1 MKLEISCY
9 NGHKTNKAFHQEN
22 IIPTI
27 KHCGGCVTV
36 WGCFRMMFLNW
47 WNHELWSLPENSE
60 EKSPANCLC
69 PEAHLGYA
77 AGQRSKTHQQEKK
90 KEQTNSGL
98 HPPKNVMLW
107 SCLENFGKCGCDV
120 FLKKVPFFIQGQI
133 GLPKPW
139 MSPNT

>member
-1 MKLEISCY
+1 MKLEISFY

-27 KHCGGCVTV
+27 KHGGGGCVTV
-36 WGCFRMMFLNW
+36 WGCFRMIFPNW

-77 AGQRSKTHQQEKK
+77 AGQRSKMHQQGKQ
-90 KEQTNSGL
+90 EQTNSGL

-107 SCLENFGKCGCDV
+107 SCLENFGKMWLWCV
-120 FLKKVPFFIQGQI
+120 FKESAIFHTG
-133 GLPKPW
+133 
-139 MSPNT
+139 SDRSA